1 MIGRLVA
8 KMSFGNDDPS
18 QPRAGDSNGAGASL
32 EALVRNAPLAVL
44 SLDREGRVLSWNPA
58 AERMFGWR
66 AEEVMGRPLPIVPSG
81 KEAEFRGIV
90 DAVLGGESLTAVE
103 VSRHRKDGSRVEIS
117 VSTAPLRDAQGDIYG
132 VIAVTQDITDR
143 KHAQAAAKLGEAR
156 LAALFE
162 LSQKSAAT
170 EDELVEYALEEAV
183 RLTGSEFG
191 YFHIVADDQ
200 SGQLLCRWSSAV
212 KKARSAN
219 REPPPPSSKVG
230 VWADCARL
238 QRPVVHNEYK
248 DLPDREGLPPGHPP
262 ILRHMSAPVLVD
274 DQVVAIAGV
283 ANKLSEYDESD
294 VRQLQ
299 LFLDGL
305 WKLLQQKRAIA
316 EQQRLEEQL
325 RVSQR
330 MDAIGRLAAG
340 IAHDFNNLLAVIV
353 GFAELL
359 HRDMRAEDP
368 LHEYVKEIGDAGDR
382 AARLTRQLLAFSRK
396 QVLNPEVLS
405 LNHIVLDLERMLRR
419 TLGEHIELVTDLEQR
434 LGASLLDRGQVEQV
448 VLNLVVNARDA
459 MPQGG
464 TITIVTA
471 NERLDAAACAALG
484 EIEPGR
490 YVSLTVRDTGHGID
504 AATRERVFEPFFTT
518 KAPGE
523 GSGLGLSTVYGI
535 VSQSGGVIR
544 LDSEKGAGATF
555 TIYFPRVEAEA
566 SPSQPPPNVGP
577 DPRGTETILVTE
589 DESSVRRLVQ
599 KILIDAGYRVLV
611 AANAGEAL
619 LQCEQW
625 EGPIDML
632 LTDVVMPHM
641 SGKALAD
648 RLASL
653 RPGMKILYMSGFE
666 SSVVACHGV
675 QGLRTNLLTKPFSA
689 AELTRIVRATLD
701 GPSEQ

>member
-1 MIGRLVA
+1 
-8 KMSFGNDDPS
+8 MSPGQDAPS
-18 QPRAGDSNGAGASL
+18 KPPAGDSNGAGESL
-32 EALVRNAPLAVL
+32 DALFRDAPLAVL

-81 KEAEFRGIV
+81 KETEFRDIV
-90 DAVLGGESLTAVE
+90 DTVLGGESLTAVE
-103 VSRHRKDGSRVEIS
+103 VSRHRRDGSRIEIS
-117 VSTAPLRDAQGDIYG
+117 VSTAPLRDQAGEIYG
-132 VIAVTQDITDR
+132 LIAVTQDITDR

-162 LSQKSAAT
+162 LSQKAEAN
-170 EDELVEYALEEAV
+170 EDELVDYALEEAV

-191 YFHIVADDQ
+191 YFHFVDDS
-200 SGQLLCRWSSAV
+200 SGRLLCRWSSAV
-212 KKARSAN
+212 KRARSVDPDA
-219 REPPPPSSKVG
+219 PPASSRTG
-230 VWADCARL
+230 VWADCVQQR
-238 QRPVVHNEYK
+238 RPVVHNSFR
-248 DLPDREGLPPGHPP
+248 DLPEREGLPPGHPP
-262 ILRHMSAPVLVD
+262 ILRHMSAPVLD
-274 DQVVAIAGV
+274 EDQVVAVAGV

-340 IAHDFNNLLAVIV
+340 IAHDFNNLLAVVV

-359 HRDMRAEDP
+359 HRDMREQDP
-368 LHEYVKEIGDAGDR
+368 LHEYVKEIGDAGER

-396 QVLNPEVLS
+396 QLLNPELLS
-405 LNHIVLDLERMLRR
+405 LNHVVQDLESMLRR
-419 TLGEHIELVTDLEQR
+419 TLGEHIELVTDLEPR
-434 LGASLLDRGQVEQV
+434 LGACLLDRGQVEQV

-464 TITIVTA
+464 AITIVTA
-471 NERLDAAACAALG
+471 NERLDASACASLG
-484 EIEPGR
+484 TLEPGR
-490 YVSLTVRDTGHGID
+490 YVSLTVRDTGEGMD

-535 VSQSGGVIR
+535 VSQSGGVVR
-544 LDSEKGAGATF
+544 LESEKGEGATF
-555 TIYFPRVEAEA
+555 TLYFPRAEGEAT
-566 SPSQPPPNVGP
+566 PSQPPPPLGA
-577 DPRGTETILVTE
+577 DPRGTETVLVAE

-599 KILIDAGYRVLV
+599 KILTDAGYRVLV

-619 LQCEQW
+619 LLCEQW
-625 EGPIDML
+625 EGPIDLL

-653 RPGMKILYMSGFE
+653 RSGMKVLYMSGFE

-675 QGLRTNLLTKPFSA
+675 QGHRTNLLAKPFSA
-689 AELTRIVRATLD
+689 TELTRRVRATLD
-701 GPSEQ
+701 APAEP